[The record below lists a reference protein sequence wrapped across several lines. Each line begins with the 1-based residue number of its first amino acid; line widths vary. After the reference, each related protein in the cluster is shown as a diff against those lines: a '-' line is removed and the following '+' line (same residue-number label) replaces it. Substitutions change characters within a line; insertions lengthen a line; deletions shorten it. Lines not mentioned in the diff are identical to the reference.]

1 MKAVQLSRFG
11 GPEVLELV
19 DVPRPE
25 PGPREL
31 LVRVQA
37 AGVNFADT
45 QIRQNRY
52 PMMPPLPAIL
62 GMEVAGTVESAGSG
76 ATSIPVGT
84 RVAAALFAGGK
95 AGGYSEYV
103 VVSQD
108 HVVPLPERVSFA
120 DATALMIQGLT
131 ALYMIRRVDPRGK
144 TVLVTAAAGGVGT
157 LLVQLARNAGA
168 KTVIGAVG
176 SPEKR
181 ELVTSLGASA
191 CVSYGKPDWVAEAR
205 AANGGAGFDLI
216 LESVGGDVMPAC
228 LTALAL
234 KGEIVLYGAL
244 NFASFALGPAELGGL
259 VFGNQSVT
267 GFGLNS
273 LLTDAGLRE
282 GLTELLALVNDRK
295 IKIVSG
301 GSYAFADAG
310 AAHRALEERKTT
322 GKVNLQ
328 PVK

>member
-11 GPEVLELV
+11 GPEVFELV
-19 DVPRPE
+19 DVARPE

-62 GMEVAGTVESAGSG
+62 GMEVAGTVESVGAGAS
-76 ATSIPVGT
+76 TPVGT

-103 VVSQD
+103 TVSQD

-131 ALYMIRRVDPRGK
+131 ALYMIRRVNPRGK

-205 AANGGAGFDLI
+205 AANGGAGLDLI

-234 KGEIVLYGAL
+234 NGEIVLYGAL

-259 VFGNQSVT
+259 MFGNQSVT
-267 GFGLNS
+267 GFALNP

-282 GLTELLALVNDRK
+282 GLTELLALVNDGK
-295 IKIVSG
+295 IKIVNG
-301 GSYAFADAG
+301 GSYNFADAA
-310 AAHRALEERKTT
+310 AAHRALEERKTI
-322 GKVNLQ
+322 GKINLQ
-328 PVK
+328 PQK